1 MYFKKKYTGGG
12 GDHDPRQKTYA
23 RFVCDVCGTEEEVN
37 ITGRVLTFQF
47 HVPIKCPTCHSFGKR
62 DRILC
67 IEKEIEK
74 LILSKKEIDLK
85 IDLFTKEMVEIET
98 SLITASPAP
107 TEVPVA
113 SPQ

>member
-1 MYFKKKYTGGG
+1 MYFVKKFTSGG
-12 GDHDPRQKTYA
+12 GDNDPRQRTNA
-23 RFVCDVCGTEEEVN
+23 RFVCETCGAKEDVNV
-37 ITGRVLTFQF
+37 TGRVLTFQY
-47 HVPIKCPTCHSFGKR
+47 HVPIKCPVCHSFGKR

-74 LILSKKEIDLK
+74 LILSKKDIDSK
-85 IDLFTKEMVEIET
+85 IELFTKEMVEIET

-107 TEVPVA
+107 TEVPVG